1 MFNNWGRSVLT
12 WLTGAV
18 VVVGIG
24 AAAVSLCSFASAQDL
39 KKLTVFIEPD
49 VHYDSIWMADAKGF
63 YKAEGLD
70 VDFKQFPTGVAALA
84 AFTAGAGDI
93 ALSGELP
100 ALSHWIAVKGD
111 YRLLTVL
118 ERDSKGFVV
127 VAQNSIKAA
136 SDLKGKVI
144 ATRVGTT
151 GSWFVSEYL
160 QKNHLNPDDVTV
172 KDLTPAVMPTALCKE
187 EIAAF
192 FIWQP
197 FGSRTLEI
205 CPDKA
210 HILSDATG
218 YIDGF
223 LVAGARPAWL
233 ASPEGKDAATRF
245 LRATLKGK
253 DVAEKDFTG
262 VAQYAADKYKLSE
275 KATRDEWQTNNR
287 RLGFDDVFFRDH
299 CQLASWARSQKRMN
313 EQLDF
318 SKYIW
323 PDGFRSIDPKLVS
336 SLPPAC

>member
-1 MFNNWGRSVLT
+1 MSENLSRSVSYLKCAMIVMV
-12 WLTGAV
+12 AV
-18 VVVGIG
+18 VAGSLFSCLAG
-24 AAAVSLCSFASAQDL
+24 AADM

-49 VHYDSIWMADAKGF
+49 VHYDSVWMADAKGF

-70 VDFKQFPTGVAALA
+70 VSFKQFPTGMKALS
-84 AFTAGAGDI
+84 AFTAGEGDI

-100 ALSHWIAVKGD
+100 ALLHWVSVKGD

-127 VAQNSIKAA
+127 VAQNAIKSAA
-136 SDLKGKVI
+136 DLKGKVI

-160 QKNHLNPDDVTV
+160 TKNHLSASDVTI
-172 KDLTPAVMPTALCKE
+172 KDLTPAIMPTALCRG

-233 ASPEGKDAATRF
+233 KTAEGKDIAIRF
-245 LRATLKGK
+245 LRATMKGK
-253 DVAEKDFTG
+253 EVADKDFAS
-262 VAQYAADKYKLSE
+262 VAQYAADKYKLSG

-299 CQLASWARSQKRMN
+299 CGLAAWARSQKHMN
-313 EQLDF
+313 GKLNF
-318 SKYIW
+318 SDYIW
-323 PDGFRSIDPKLVS
+323 PDGFQSINPKMVS